1 MTTFWIAEK
10 VTYFTFEFI
19 FTTIQFIFNTIYK
32 FYFIF

>member
-10 VTYFTFEFI
+10 VIYFTFEFI
-19 FTTIQFIFNTIYK
+19 FTTIYE

>member
-10 VTYFTFEFI
+10 VIYFTFEFI
-19 FTTIQFIFNTIYK
+19 FTTIQFIFNIIYE